1 MASTRTREIALYI
14 LPDFTPTEVS
24 SALDVFRITNQI
36 CGQSIYNWQFVSD
49 TDRLVASCEDLFVK
63 TTGFSEIGCSP
74 DIVILFGGE
83 SCAAHSSALLSVA
96 RWSKSFG
103 AQLIV
108 LSDAVSV
115 LADLGFFGNK
125 TVSTH
130 WDAPETEDE
139 CLYGTTFSRSIFN
152 EEGRTITSCGYVA
165 TFDVITNVISE
176 HVGKTVST
184 KVSEYLVANGV
195 RTADSRQRASLVDRI
210 GTYNVK
216 LLAAI
221 ELMEDNLE
229 EVILIGEMA
238 DIVGTSQ
245 RQLERL
251 FQRHFAQS
259 PSNYYKNLRI
269 EKAKKMVQSTSLSIS
284 DISFRSGFN
293 SAAEFSK
300 SYKRKYGVSPSH
312 ERVLRGAMPPM
323 SAMTGC
329 IASLKIVTNGS
340 SGPILLKNSE
350 I

>member
-1 MASTRTREIALYI
+1 MHNTRTINIALFV

-24 SALDVFRITNQI
+24 SAIDVFRIANQV
-36 CGQSIYNWQFVSD
+36 CGENKYSWQFVSGD
-49 TDRLVASCEDLFVK
+49 SHLVASGGDMFIKAKKVSKLNSC
-63 TTGFSEIGCSP
+63 P
-74 DIVILFGGE
+74 DIVIIFGGAN
-83 SCAAHSSALLSVA
+83 CAANSDTLLKTA
-96 RWSKSFG
+96 RWATRFG

-108 LSDAVSV
+108 LSNAVSA
-115 LADLGFFGNK
+115 LADHGFFSNK

-139 CLYGTTFSRSIFN
+139 CLYGTSFSRSIFRK
-152 EEGRTITSCGYVA
+152 EGRVITSCGYVA
-165 TFDVITNVISE
+165 TFDVMTNVVSE
-176 HVGKTVST
+176 HLGKSVST

-195 RTADSRQRASLVDRI
+195 RSADSRQRANLVDRI

-221 ELMEDNLE
+221 ELMESNLE
-229 EVILIGEMA
+229 EALPIGEVA

-251 FQRHFAQS
+251 FQRHLKQS
-259 PSNYYKNLRI
+259 PSNYYKNIRI

-293 SAAEFSK
+293 SAAGFSK

-312 ERVLRGAMPPM
+312 ERALRGEVPAFAPLTY
-323 SAMTGC
+323 SEHSN
-329 IASLKIVTNGS
+329 IHI
-340 SGPILLKNSE
+340 SGVAPNN
-350 I
+350 

>member
-1 MASTRTREIALYI
+1 MNNTRIKDVALFV

-24 SALDVFRITNQI
+24 SAIDVFRVANQV
-36 CGQSIYNWQFVSD
+36 CGQKIYNWQFVSGD
-49 TDRLVASCEDLFVK
+49 SHLVASGEDMFIKATKISRLN
-63 TTGFSEIGCSP
+63 SRP
-74 DIVILFGGE
+74 DIVIIFGGA
-83 SCAAHSSALLSVA
+83 SCAANSDALLKTA
-96 RWSKSFG
+96 RWATRFG

-108 LSDAVSV
+108 LSNAVSA
-115 LADLGFFGNK
+115 LADRGFFTNK

-165 TFDVITNVISE
+165 TFDVMTNVVAE
-176 HVGKTVST
+176 HLGKSVST

-195 RTADSRQRASLVDRI
+195 RTGDSRQRASLVDRI

-229 EVILIGEMA
+229 EVVQISEMA
-238 DIVGTSQ
+238 DIIGTSQ

-251 FQRHFAQS
+251 FQRHLAKS

-293 SAAEFSK
+293 SAAGFSK
-300 SYKRKYGVSPSH
+300 SYKLKYGISPSH
-312 ERVLRGAMPPM
+312 ERTLRGAISVFAPLAY
-323 SAMTGC
+323 SEYSNIHISDVA
-329 IASLKIVTNGS
+329 AS
-340 SGPILLKNSE
+340 E
-350 I
+350 